1 MTDNM
6 SDQELLKFIQDDS
19 RDRDARAKAVG
30 KIKDPSVLDQA
41 AQTVNDYPVVLKILD
56 HDISQESL
64 LKILDSVRRANG
76 NQAGEIRK
84 KATLKLNEENLEAVL
99 EGEVPGAIYYAI
111 MNIEDKYFL
120 ERYIETTERDD
131 NRETAKKRLEELNK

>member
-1 MTDNM
+1 MP
-6 SDQELLKFIQDDS
+6 LI
-19 RDRDARAKAVG
+19 
-30 KIKDPSVLDQA
+30 LD
-41 AQTVNDYPVVLKILD
+41 DYPVVLKILD

-64 LKILDSVRRANG
+64 LKILDSVRRANSKP
-76 NQAGEIRK
+76 AGEIRK
-84 KATLKLNEENLEAVL
+84 KATLKLSEENLEAVL

-111 MNIEDKYFL
+111 MKIEDKYFL